1 MKHKGIIGI
10 CGSSEVDRKAAA
22 RAEKVGR
29 LVAENG
35 WALVCGGLGG
45 VMEAAC
51 RGAKDAGGL
60 TVGILPGAS
69 SLEANPY
76 VDVPVVTGVGH
87 ARNLFIVYTA
97 GAVIALPGG
106 AGTMSEVALSLKTE
120 TPVVGFDAWGD
131 IEGVIAVSSPE
142 EAVEKAIKAASGRR

>member
-1 MKHKGIIGI
+1 LRYKGIIGV
-10 CGSSEVDRKAAA
+10 CGSSRVDREGAQ
-22 RAEKVGR
+22 RAEQVGR
-29 LVAENG
+29 LIAKSG

-51 RGAKDAGGL
+51 RGARNAGGV
-60 TVGILPGAS
+60 TVGILPGVS
-69 SLEANPY
+69 RREANPY

-106 AGTMSEVALSLKTE
+106 AGTMSEVALSLKTR
-120 TPVVGFDAWGD
+120 TPVVGLDAWDD
-131 IEGVIAVSSPE
+131 IEGVIGASSPR
-142 EAVEKAIKAASGRR
+142 EAVDKAIKAASEY